1 MEAGMVRTNISDL
14 KNRLSHYLR
23 LVRAGEVVE
32 ILERKV
38 PLARIEAVTGLQGK
52 KSDNGW
58 LRRMIELGVITA
70 PKSKASRS
78 ILSRIDQVISEGGKD
93 TGALDALRTEREDG
107 R

>member
-1 MEAGMVRTNISDL
+1 MIRTNISDL

-38 PLARIEAVTGLQGK
+38 PLARIEAVSGLQDK
-52 KSDNGW
+52 KSGNGW
-58 LRRMIELGVITA
+58 LQRMVELGVITA
-70 PKSKASRS
+70 PKSKASRFA
-78 ILSRIDQVISEGGKD
+78 LGRMDQLISEGGQN
-93 TGALDALRTEREDG
+93 TGALNALKKEREDG

>member
-1 MEAGMVRTNISDL
+1 MEGGMVRTNISDL

-70 PKSKASRS
+70 PKSKASRA
-78 ILSRIDQVISEGGKD
+78 IASRIDQVISEGGKN
-93 TGALDALRTEREDG
+93 TGALRALKKEREGG

>member
-1 MEAGMVRTNISDL
+1 MIRTNISDL

-38 PLARIEAVTGLQGK
+38 PLARIEAVSTLGTKNSGNAWLQ
-52 KSDNGW
+52 
-58 LRRMIELGVITA
+58 RMVELGVITA
-70 PKSKASRS
+70 PKSKSSRS
-78 ILSRIDQVISEGGKD
+78 AMARVDRVISEGGKNI
-93 TGALDALRTEREDG
+93 GALNALKAEREAG

>member
-1 MEAGMVRTNISDL
+1 MIRTNISDL

-38 PLARIEAVTGLQGK
+38 PLARIEAVGALAAKNSGSAWLQ
-52 KSDNGW
+52 
-58 LRRMIELGVITA
+58 RMVELGVITA
-70 PKSKASRS
+70 PKSKVSRS
-78 ILSRIDQVISEGGKD
+78 VIARIDHVVSEGGKNI
-93 TGALDALRTEREDG
+93 GAVNALTAEREAG

>member
-1 MEAGMVRTNISDL
+1 MVRTNISDL

-32 ILERKV
+32 IFERKM
-38 PLARIEAVTGLQGK
+38 PLARIEAVSGLQGK

-70 PKSKASRS
+70 PKSKGSHS
-78 ILSRIDQVISEGGKD
+78 ILTRIDHVISEGGKN
-93 TGALDALRTEREDG
+93 TGALDAPISERENG

>member
-1 MEAGMVRTNISDL
+1 MVRTNISDL

-38 PLARIEAVTGLQGK
+38 PLARIEAVSGLQGK
-52 KSDNGW
+52 KFENGW
-58 LRRMIELGVITA
+58 LRRMIEIGVITA
-70 PKSKASRS
+70 PKSKTSRS
-78 ILSRIDQVISEGGKD
+78 IISQIDHVISEGGKN
-93 TGALDALRTEREDG
+93 TGALNELLREREDG

>member
-1 MEAGMVRTNISDL
+1 MIRTNISDL

-38 PLARIEAVTGLQGK
+38 PLARIEAVSVLDAKNSG
-52 KSDNGW
+52 NGW
-58 LRRMIELGVITA
+58 LQRMVELGVITA
-70 PKSKASRS
+70 PKSKSSRS
-78 ILSRIDQVISEGGKD
+78 VIARIDHVISEGGNNI
-93 TGALDALRTEREDG
+93 GALDALKAEREAG

>member
-1 MEAGMVRTNISDL
+1 MVRTNISDL

-38 PLARIEAVTGLQGK
+38 PLARIEAVSGLQGK
-52 KSDNGW
+52 KYDNDW

-78 ILSRIDQVISEGGKD
+78 ILSRIDHVISEGGNN
-93 TGALDALRTEREDG
+93 TGALDALKKERKGG